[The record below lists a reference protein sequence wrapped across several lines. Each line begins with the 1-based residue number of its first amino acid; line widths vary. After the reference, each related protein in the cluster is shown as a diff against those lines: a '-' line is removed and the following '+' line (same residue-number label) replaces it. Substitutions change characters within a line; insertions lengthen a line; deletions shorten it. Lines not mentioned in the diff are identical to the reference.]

1 MWSLLHLNVQI
12 LYLWRILSY
21 YYYIFII
28 LYQLFQN
35 LKMVYFKAKFSQF
48 MSLNF
53 QKLNFVDSSLI
64 LFETFISKELH

>member
-1 MWSLLHLNVQI
+1 M
-12 LYLWRILSY
+12 LSY
-21 YYYIFII
+21 YYFIFII

-48 MSLNF
+48 MSLDF

-64 LFETFISKELH
+64 LFETLISKDLY